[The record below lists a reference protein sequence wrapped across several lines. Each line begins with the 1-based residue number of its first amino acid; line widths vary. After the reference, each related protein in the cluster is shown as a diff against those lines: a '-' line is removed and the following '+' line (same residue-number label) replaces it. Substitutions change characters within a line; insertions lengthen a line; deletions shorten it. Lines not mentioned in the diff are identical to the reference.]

1 MNQKEQY
8 QRDWCDVET
17 MIYRYRELLG
27 WSITAGTDDVT
38 LPAGETVCSADLPV
52 GLASEVQA
60 TLQRRMLDGPV
71 VLVPGRQHRWMLLA
85 TPLPKGP
92 LPARVVPGIDLRLI
106 TEGPIALPP
115 STTPRGPL
123 RWVVPPSLSC
133 PRLPPLSAIIAA
145 TRRAVSV
152 RPGRALERPT

>member
-1 MNQKEQY
+1 MNQNEQR
-8 QRDWCDVET
+8 QRDWSDAET

-27 WSITAGTDDVT
+27 WSITIEIDDVT
-38 LPAGETVCSADLPV
+38 LRAGETVCSVDLPV
-52 GLASEVQA
+52 GLANEVQV

-85 TPLPKGP
+85 TPSPDGP
-92 LPARVVPGIDLRLI
+92 APPRALPGIDLRLI

-115 STTPRGPL
+115 STTARGPL
-123 RWVVPPSLSC
+123 RWVVPPSLSR

-152 RPGRALERPT
+152 RPGRVIDH